1 VKNTA
6 FSHEFS
12 NEETLFVVIESG
24 EERVDDMD
32 DVFLDLDQIED
43 TTIPTKVLQEEK
55 ASPGC
60 KELSSHPTF

>member
-1 VKNTA
+1 M
-6 FSHEFS
+6 
-12 NEETLFVVIESG
+12 IENG
-24 EERVDDMD
+24 DEKGDDMD